1 MWYNTFEVVKMMNL
15 FNKLK
20 SKEFEQMFM
29 EALEKEMAK
38 PKSKNETYNAI
49 ADNYFMLL
57 SLLNINSFHSF
68 HFPDYED
75 CCVVVVD
82 EKEYDF
88 DSEFCHNDLEA
99 TETLCA
105 IDSLIADLEETSM
118 ETILKEVEKRVN
130 YQNTNEEE

>member
-1 MWYNTFEVVKMMNL
+1 MLNL
-15 FNKLK
+15 FNKLR

-38 PKSKNETYNAI
+38 PKSKNERYNAI
-49 ADNYFMLL
+49 ADNYFMLFT
-57 SLLNINSFHSF
+57 LLNINSFHSF

-75 CCVVVVD
+75 CRVVVVD

-88 DSEFCHNDLEA
+88 DNEFCHNDLEA
-99 TETLCA
+99 TEALCA
-105 IDSLIADLEETSM
+105 IDCLIADLEATSM

-130 YQNTNEEE
+130 YQNTNAEE